1 MFKKAL
7 VIGVISFIAS
17 FSLTAEESALSY
29 TYTGI
34 GYETGDIADI
44 DFSGFGI
51 YGSKA
56 LNESFFITGSYLS
69 IESDDQFTDGFVTDE
84 IEATGFN
91 LGIGFH
97 TPINSTVDFVSTLS
111 YADAEVEFA
120 DDSEDGNGYILAAGV
135 RALPSD
141 VLELSDF
148 IDYADVDVDVDVDGG
163 RETGYSLGARYF
175 TTPDISLGLG
185 YGSSD
190 DFDAITFDVRF
201 DL

>member
-7 VIGVISFIAS
+7 IIGAISSIAS
-17 FSLTAEESALSY
+17 FSVTAEEAALSY
-29 TYTGI
+29 TFAGI

-56 LNESFFITGSYLS
+56 LNESLFLTASYLS
-69 IESDDQFTDGFVTDE
+69 IESDDQFTDGFVTDD

-111 YADAEVEFA
+111 YSDVEVDFGDE
-120 DDSEDGNGYILAAGV
+120 SEDGNGYVLAAGV

-141 VLELSDF
+141 VLELSAF
-148 IDYADVDVDVDVDGG
+148 IDYADIEDGS
-163 RETGYSLGARYF
+163 ETGYSLAARYF

-185 YGSSD
+185 YGSAD
-190 DFDAITFDVRF
+190 DFDAVTLDIRF

>member
-7 VIGVISFIAS
+7 IIGAISSIAS
-17 FSLTAEESALSY
+17 FSLNAEETALSY
-29 TYTGI
+29 TYAGI

-56 LNESFFITGSYLS
+56 LNESFFLTGSYLS
-69 IESDDQFTDGFVTDE
+69 IESDDQFTDGLVTDD

-91 LGIGFH
+91 IGVGFH

-111 YADAEVEFA
+111 YSDAEVEFA
-120 DDSEDGNGYILAAGV
+120 DISEDGNGYVLAAGV

-141 VLELSDF
+141 VLELSAF
-148 IDYADVDVDVDVDGG
+148 IDYADVDDGS
-163 RETGYSLGARYF
+163 ETGYSLGARYF
-175 TTPDISLGLG
+175 ATPDVSLGLG

>member
-7 VIGVISFIAS
+7 IIGAISSIAS
-17 FSLTAEESALSY
+17 FSLTAEEASLSY
-29 TYTGI
+29 TNVGI

-56 LNESFFITGSYLS
+56 LNDSFFLIASYLS
-69 IESDDQFTDGFVTDE
+69 ISSDDQFTNGFSTDD

-91 LGIGFH
+91 FGVGFH

-111 YADAEVEFA
+111 YSDAEVEFG
-120 DDSEDGNGYILAAGV
+120 SLTEDGNGYVLAAGV

-141 VLELSDF
+141 VLELSAF
-148 IDYADVDVDVDVDGG
+148 IDYADIDDGS
-163 RETGYSLGARYF
+163 ETGFSVGARYF
-175 TTPDISLGLG
+175 STSEISLGLG

-190 DFDAITFDVRF
+190 DFDAVTFDVRF
-201 DL
+201 DM

>member
-7 VIGVISFIAS
+7 IIGAISSIAS
-17 FSLTAEESALSY
+17 FSVTAEEAGLSY
-29 TYTGI
+29 TYAGI

-56 LNESFFITGSYLS
+56 LNESFFLTGSYLS
-69 IESDDQFTDGFVTDE
+69 IESDDQFTDGLVTDD
-84 IEATGFN
+84 IEATGFTF
-91 LGIGFH
+91 GVGFH

-111 YADAEVEFA
+111 YSDVEVEFA
-120 DDSEDGNGYILAAGV
+120 DESEDGNGYIIATGV
-135 RALPSD
+135 RALPTD
-141 VLELSDF
+141 VLELSAF
-148 IDYADVDVDVDVDGG
+148 IDYADIEDGS
-163 RETGYSLGARYF
+163 ETGYSLGARYF

>member
-7 VIGVISFIAS
+7 IIGAISSIAS
-17 FSLTAEESALSY
+17 FSLTAEEAALSY
-29 TYTGI
+29 TYVGV

-44 DFSGFGI
+44 DTSGFGI

-56 LNESFFITGSYLS
+56 LNDSFFLVGSYLS
-69 IESDDQFTDGFVTDE
+69 IESDDQFTDGFVTDD

-91 LGIGFH
+91 IGIGFH
-97 TPINSTVDFVSTLS
+97 TPINPTVDFVSTLS
-111 YADAEVEFA
+111 YSDVEVEFA
-120 DDSEDGNGYILAAGV
+120 DESEDGNGYIIAAGV
-135 RALPSD
+135 RAMPSD
-141 VLELSDF
+141 VLELSAF
-148 IDYADVDVDVDVDGG
+148 IDYGDIEDGS
-163 RETGYSLGARYF
+163 ETGYSFAARYF

-190 DFDAITFDVRF
+190 DFDAITFDIRF

>member
-7 VIGVISFIAS
+7 IIGAISCIAP
-17 FSLTAEESALSY
+17 FSLSADEAALSY
-29 TYTGI
+29 THAGI
-34 GYETGDIADI
+34 GYATGDIDDI

-56 LNESFFITGSYLS
+56 INDSFFLEASYLS
-69 IESDDQFTDGFVTDE
+69 IESDDQFTDGLVTDD

-91 LGIGFH
+91 IGVGFH

-111 YADAEVEFA
+111 YSDVDVEFA
-120 DDSEDGNGYILAAGV
+120 GDSEDGNGYIVAAGV

-141 VLELSDF
+141 VLELSAF
-148 IDYADVDVDVDVDGG
+148 IDYADIEDSS
-163 RETGYSLGARYF
+163 ETGYSLGARYF
-175 TTPDISLGLG
+175 TTHDISVGVG

-190 DFDAITFDVRF
+190 DFDALTFDVRF

>member
-1 MFKKAL
+1 MFKKSL
-7 VIGVISFIAS
+7 VIGVISSIAS
-17 FSLTAEESALSY
+17 FSLAAEETSLSY
-29 TYTGI
+29 THAGI

-44 DFSGFGI
+44 DFSGFGL

-56 LNESFFITGSYLS
+56 LNDSFFLIASYLS
-69 IESDDQFTDGFVTDE
+69 IESDDQFTLGFATDD

-91 LGIGFH
+91 FGIGFH

-111 YADAEVEFA
+111 YSDVELEFA
-120 DDSEDGNGYILAAGV
+120 GDSEDGNGYVLAAGV

-141 VLELSDF
+141 VLELSAF
-148 IDYADVDVDVDVDGG
+148 IDYADIEDGS
-163 RETGYSLGARYF
+163 ETGYSLGARYF
-175 TTPDISLGLG
+175 TTPDISLDLG

>member
-7 VIGVISFIAS
+7 VIGVISSIAS

-141 VLELSDF
+141 VLELSAF
-148 IDYADVDVDVDVDGG
+148 IDYADVDGG
-163 RETGYSLGARYF
+163 SETGYSLGARYF

>member
-7 VIGVISFIAS
+7 IIGAISSIAS
-17 FSLTAEESALSY
+17 FSVTAEEAALSY
-29 TYTGI
+29 THAGI

-56 LNESFFITGSYLS
+56 LNESFFLTGSYLS
-69 IESDDQFTDGFVTDE
+69 IESDDQFTDGPVTDD

-91 LGIGFH
+91 FGVGFH

-111 YADAEVEFA
+111 YSDVEAEFA
-120 DDSEDGNGYILAAGV
+120 DESEDGNGYILAAGV

-141 VLELSDF
+141 VLELSAF
-148 IDYADVDVDVDVDGG
+148 IDYADIEDSS
-163 RETGYSLGARYF
+163 ETGYSLGARYF

-201 DL
+201 DM

>member
-7 VIGVISFIAS
+7 IVGAISSIAS
-17 FSLTAEESALSY
+17 FSLTAEEAALSY
-29 TYTGI
+29 TYVGV

-44 DFSGFGI
+44 YTSGFGI

-56 LNESFFITGSYLS
+56 LNDSFFLEGSYHS
-69 IESDDQFTDGFVTDE
+69 IESDDQFTDGFVTDD

-91 LGIGFH
+91 IGIGFH
-97 TPINSTVDFVSTLS
+97 TPINPTVDFVSTLS
-111 YADAEVEFA
+111 YSDVEVEFA
-120 DDSEDGNGYILAAGV
+120 DESEDGNGYIIAAGV
-135 RALPSD
+135 RAMPSD
-141 VLELSDF
+141 VLELSAF
-148 IDYADVDVDVDVDGG
+148 IDYADIEDGS
-163 RETGYSLGARYF
+163 ETGYSFAARYF

-190 DFDAITFDVRF
+190 DFDAITFDIRF

>member
-7 VIGVISFIAS
+7 IIGAISSIAS
-17 FSLTAEESALSY
+17 FSLTAEEAALSY
-29 TYTGI
+29 TYVGV

-44 DFSGFGI
+44 DTSGFGI

-56 LNESFFITGSYLS
+56 LNDSFFLVGSYLS
-69 IESDDQFTDGFVTDE
+69 IESDDQFTDGFVTDD

-91 LGIGFH
+91 IGIGFH
-97 TPINSTVDFVSTLS
+97 TPINPTVDFVSTLS
-111 YADAEVEFA
+111 YSDVEVEFA
-120 DDSEDGNGYILAAGV
+120 DESEDGNGYIIAAGV
-135 RALPSD
+135 RAMPSD
-141 VLELSDF
+141 VLELSAF
-148 IDYADVDVDVDVDGG
+148 IDYADIEDGS
-163 RETGYSLGARYF
+163 ETGYSFAARYF

-190 DFDAITFDVRF
+190 DFDATTFDIRF

>member
-7 VIGVISFIAS
+7 IIGAISSIAS
-17 FSLTAEESALSY
+17 FSVIAEEAGLSY
-29 TYTGI
+29 TYAGI

-56 LNESFFITGSYLS
+56 LNESFFLTGSYLS
-69 IESDDQFTDGFVTDE
+69 IESDDQFTDGLVTDD
-84 IEATGFN
+84 IEATGFTF
-91 LGIGFH
+91 GVGFH

-111 YADAEVEFA
+111 YSDVEVEFA
-120 DDSEDGNGYILAAGV
+120 DESEDGNGYILATGV
-135 RALPSD
+135 RALPTD
-141 VLELSDF
+141 VLELSAF
-148 IDYADVDVDVDVDGG
+148 IDYADIEDGS
-163 RETGYSLGARYF
+163 ETGYSLGARYF

>member
-7 VIGVISFIAS
+7 IIGAIASIAS
-17 FSLTAEESALSY
+17 FSATAEQSALSY
-29 TYTGI
+29 TYAGI

-56 LNESFFITGSYLS
+56 LNESFFLTGSYLS
-69 IESDDQFTDGFVTDE
+69 IESDDQFTDGFVTDD
-84 IEATGFN
+84 IEATGFQF
-91 LGIGFH
+91 GVGFH
-97 TPINSTVDFVSTLS
+97 TPISPTVDFVSTLS
-111 YADAEVEFA
+111 YSDAEVEFA
-120 DDSEDGNGYILAAGV
+120 DESEDGNGYVLAAGV

-141 VLELSDF
+141 VLELSAF
-148 IDYADVDVDVDVDGG
+148 IDYADVDDGS
-163 RETGYSLGARYF
+163 ETGYSLGARYF

-201 DL
+201 DM

>member
-7 VIGVISFIAS
+7 IIGAISSIAS
-17 FSLTAEESALSY
+17 FSVTAEEAGLSY
-29 TYTGI
+29 TYAGI

-56 LNESFFITGSYLS
+56 LNESFFLTGSYLS
-69 IESDDQFTDGFVTDE
+69 IESDDQFTDGLVTDD
-84 IEATGFN
+84 IEATGFTF
-91 LGIGFH
+91 GVGFH

-111 YADAEVEFA
+111 YSDVEVEFA
-120 DDSEDGNGYILAAGV
+120 DESEDGNGYILATGV
-135 RALPSD
+135 RALPTD
-141 VLELSDF
+141 VLELSAF
-148 IDYADVDVDVDVDGG
+148 IDYADIEDGS
-163 RETGYSLGARYF
+163 ETGYSLGARYF

>member
-7 VIGVISFIAS
+7 IIGAISSIAS
-17 FSLTAEESALSY
+17 FSVTAEETALSY
-29 TYTGI
+29 THAGI

-56 LNESFFITGSYLS
+56 LNESFFLTGSYLS
-69 IESDDQFTDGFVTDE
+69 IESDDQFTDGPVTDD

-91 LGIGFH
+91 FGVGFH

-111 YADAEVEFA
+111 YSDVEAEFA
-120 DDSEDGNGYILAAGV
+120 DESEDGNGYILAAGV

-141 VLELSDF
+141 VLELSAF
-148 IDYADVDVDVDVDGG
+148 IDYADIEDSS
-163 RETGYSLGARYF
+163 ETGYSLGARYF

-201 DL
+201 DM

>member
-29 TYTGI
+29 TYAGI

-141 VLELSDF
+141 VLELSAF
-148 IDYADVDVDVDVDGG
+148 IDYADVDGG
-163 RETGYSLGARYF
+163 SETGYSLGARYF

>member
-7 VIGVISFIAS
+7 VIGVISSIAS

-29 TYTGI
+29 TYAGI

-141 VLELSDF
+141 VLELSAF
-148 IDYADVDVDVDVDGG
+148 IDYADVDGG
-163 RETGYSLGARYF
+163 SETGYSLGARYF
-175 TTPDISLGLG
+175 TTPDILLGLG

>member
-7 VIGVISFIAS
+7 VIGVISSIAS

-29 TYTGI
+29 TYAGI

-141 VLELSDF
+141 VLELSAF
-148 IDYADVDVDVDVDGG
+148 IDYADVDGG
-163 RETGYSLGARYF
+163 SETGYSLGARYF
-175 TTPDISLGLG
+175 TTPDILLGLG

-190 DFDAITFDVRF
+190 DFDALTFDVRF

>member
-7 VIGVISFIAS
+7 IIGAISSIAS
-17 FSLTAEESALSY
+17 FSLTAEEAALSY
-29 TYTGI
+29 TYVGV

-44 DFSGFGI
+44 DTSGFGI

-56 LNESFFITGSYLS
+56 LNDSFFLVGSYLS
-69 IESDDQFTDGFVTDE
+69 IESDDQFTDGFVTDD

-91 LGIGFH
+91 IGIGFH
-97 TPINSTVDFVSTLS
+97 TPINPTVDFVSTLS
-111 YADAEVEFA
+111 YSDVEVEFA
-120 DDSEDGNGYILAAGV
+120 DESEDGNGYIIAAGV
-135 RALPSD
+135 RAMPSD
-141 VLELSDF
+141 VLELSAF
-148 IDYADVDVDVDVDGG
+148 IDYADIEDGT
-163 RETGYSLGARYF
+163 ETGYSFAARYF

-190 DFDAITFDVRF
+190 DFDAITFDIRF

>member
-7 VIGVISFIAS
+7 IIGAISSIAS
-17 FSLTAEESALSY
+17 FSLTAEEAALSY
-29 TYTGI
+29 TYVGV

-44 DFSGFGI
+44 DTSGFSI

-56 LNESFFITGSYLS
+56 LNDSFFLEGSYLS
-69 IESDDQFTDGFVTDE
+69 IESDDQFTDGFVTDD

-91 LGIGFH
+91 IGIGFH
-97 TPINSTVDFVSTLS
+97 TPINPTVDFVSTLS
-111 YADAEVEFA
+111 YSDVEVEFA
-120 DDSEDGNGYILAAGV
+120 DESEDGNGYIIAAGV
-135 RALPSD
+135 RAMPSD
-141 VLELSDF
+141 VLELSAF
-148 IDYADVDVDVDVDGG
+148 IDYADIEDGS
-163 RETGYSLGARYF
+163 ETGYSFAARYF

-190 DFDAITFDVRF
+190 DFDAITFDIRF

>member
-7 VIGVISFIAS
+7 IIGAISSIAS
-17 FSLTAEESALSY
+17 FSLTAEEAALSY
-29 TYTGI
+29 TYVGV

-44 DFSGFGI
+44 DTSGFGI

-56 LNESFFITGSYLS
+56 LNDSFFLVGSYLS
-69 IESDDQFTDGFVTDE
+69 IESDDQFTDGFVTDD

-91 LGIGFH
+91 IGIGFH
-97 TPINSTVDFVSTLS
+97 TPINPTVDFVSTLS
-111 YADAEVEFA
+111 YSDVEVEFA
-120 DDSEDGNGYILAAGV
+120 DESEDGNGYIIAAGV
-135 RALPSD
+135 RAMPSD
-141 VLELSDF
+141 VLELSAF
-148 IDYADVDVDVDVDGG
+148 IDYADIEDGS
-163 RETGYSLGARYF
+163 ETGYSFAARYF

-190 DFDAITFDVRF
+190 DFDAITFDIRF

>member
-7 VIGVISFIAS
+7 IVGAISSIAS
-17 FSLTAEESALSY
+17 FSLTAEEAALSY
-29 TYTGI
+29 TYVGV

-44 DFSGFGI
+44 DTSGFGI

-56 LNESFFITGSYLS
+56 LNDSFFLEGSYLS
-69 IESDDQFTDGFVTDE
+69 IESDDQFTDGFVTDD

-91 LGIGFH
+91 IGIGFH
-97 TPINSTVDFVSTLS
+97 TPINPTVDFVSTLS
-111 YADAEVEFA
+111 YSDVEVEFA
-120 DDSEDGNGYILAAGV
+120 DESEDGNGYIIAAGV
-135 RALPSD
+135 RAMPSD
-141 VLELSDF
+141 VLELSAF
-148 IDYADVDVDVDVDGG
+148 IDYADIEDGS
-163 RETGYSLGARYF
+163 ETGYSFAARYF

-190 DFDAITFDVRF
+190 DFDAITFDIRF

>member
-7 VIGVISFIAS
+7 IIGAISSIAS
-17 FSLTAEESALSY
+17 FSVTAEEAALSY
-29 TYTGI
+29 THAGI

-56 LNESFFITGSYLS
+56 LNESFFLTGSYLS
-69 IESDDQFTDGFVTDE
+69 IESDDQYTDGPVTDD

-91 LGIGFH
+91 FGVGFH

-111 YADAEVEFA
+111 YSDVEVEFA
-120 DDSEDGNGYILAAGV
+120 DESEDGNGYILAAGV

-141 VLELSDF
+141 VLELSAF
-148 IDYADVDVDVDVDGG
+148 IDYADIEDSS
-163 RETGYSLGARYF
+163 ETGYSLGARYF

-201 DL
+201 DM

>member
-7 VIGVISFIAS
+7 IIGAISSIAS
-17 FSLTAEESALSY
+17 FSLTAEEAALSY
-29 TYTGI
+29 TYVGV

-44 DFSGFGI
+44 DTSGFGI

-56 LNESFFITGSYLS
+56 LNDSFFLIGSYLS
-69 IESDDQFTDGFVTDE
+69 IESDDQFTDGFVTDD

-91 LGIGFH
+91 IGIGFH
-97 TPINSTVDFVSTLS
+97 TPINPTVDFVSTLS
-111 YADAEVEFA
+111 YSDVEVEFA
-120 DDSEDGNGYILAAGV
+120 DESEDGNGYIIAAGV
-135 RALPSD
+135 RAMPSD
-141 VLELSDF
+141 VLELSAF
-148 IDYADVDVDVDVDGG
+148 IDYADIEDGS
-163 RETGYSLGARYF
+163 ETGYSFAARYF

-190 DFDAITFDVRF
+190 DFDAITFDIRF

>member
-1 MFKKAL
+1 M
-7 VIGVISFIAS
+7 
-17 FSLTAEESALSY
+17 TAEETALSY
-29 TYTGI
+29 TYAGI

-56 LNESFFITGSYLS
+56 LNESFFLTGSYLS
-69 IESDDQFTDGFVTDE
+69 IESDDQFTDGLVTDD

-91 LGIGFH
+91 IGVGFH

-111 YADAEVEFA
+111 YSDAEVEFA
-120 DDSEDGNGYILAAGV
+120 DISEDGNGYVLAAGV

-141 VLELSDF
+141 VLELSAF
-148 IDYADVDVDVDVDGG
+148 IDYADVDDGS
-163 RETGYSLGARYF
+163 ETGYSLGARYF
-175 TTPDISLGLG
+175 ATPDVSLGLG

>member
-7 VIGVISFIAS
+7 IIGAISSIAS
-17 FSLTAEESALSY
+17 FSLTAEEAALSY
-29 TYTGI
+29 TYVGV

-44 DFSGFGI
+44 DTSGFGI

-56 LNESFFITGSYLS
+56 LNDSFFLVGSYLS
-69 IESDDQFTDGFVTDE
+69 IESDDQFTDGFVTDD

-91 LGIGFH
+91 IGIGFH
-97 TPINSTVDFVSTLS
+97 TPINPTVDFVSTLS
-111 YADAEVEFA
+111 YSDVEFA
-120 DDSEDGNGYILAAGV
+120 DESEDGNGYIIAAGV
-135 RALPSD
+135 RAMPSD
-141 VLELSDF
+141 VLELSAF
-148 IDYADVDVDVDVDGG
+148 IDYADIEDGS
-163 RETGYSLGARYF
+163 ETGYSFAARYF

-190 DFDAITFDVRF
+190 DFDAITFDIRF

>member
-7 VIGVISFIAS
+7 IIGAISSIAS
-17 FSLTAEESALSY
+17 FSVTAAEAGLSY
-29 TYTGI
+29 TYAGI

-56 LNESFFITGSYLS
+56 LNESFFLTGSYLS
-69 IESDDQFTDGFVTDE
+69 IESDDQFTDGLVTDD
-84 IEATGFN
+84 IEATGFTF
-91 LGIGFH
+91 GVGFH

-111 YADAEVEFA
+111 YSDVEVEFA
-120 DDSEDGNGYILAAGV
+120 DESEDGNGYILATGV
-135 RALPSD
+135 RALPTD
-141 VLELSDF
+141 VLELSAF
-148 IDYADVDVDVDVDGG
+148 IDYADIEDGS
-163 RETGYSLGARYF
+163 ETGYSLGARYF